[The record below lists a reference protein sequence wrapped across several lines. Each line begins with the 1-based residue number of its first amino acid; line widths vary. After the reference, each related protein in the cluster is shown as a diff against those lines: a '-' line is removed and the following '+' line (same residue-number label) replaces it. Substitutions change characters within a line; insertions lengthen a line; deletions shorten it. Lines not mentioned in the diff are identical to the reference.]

1 MVFTKI
7 IIVGVF
13 TSATEAFLMGILKDF
28 CSKSAQNAS
37 SLKFSFELY
46 IYRCL
51 KKENK
56 NEFKYGYNQDQRKN

>member
-13 TSATEAFLMGILKDF
+13 TSAIKVFLMGILKDF

-46 IYRCL
+46 IYRWL
-51 KKENK
+51 KKRE
-56 NEFKYGYNQDQRKN
+56 

>member
-13 TSATEAFLMGILKDF
+13 TSAIEIFLMGILKDS
-28 CSKSAQNAS
+28 CSKSVKNAS

-46 IYRCL
+46 IYRWL
-51 KKENK
+51 KKENN
-56 NEFKYGYNQDQRKN
+56 NEYKYGYNQDQRKN